1 MLKVH
6 VCIGDYVSEV
16 FEVKAVS
23 IYDLQ
28 ERMKELEVEYSNA
41 DVIFD
46 GEEIIVQRQ
55 GKKMFEKIMD
65 KAIRRFGFEDKRTI
79 IICTVCEKIADA
91 LKQ

>member
-6 VCIGDYVSEV
+6 VCIGDYVAEV

-28 ERMKELEVEYSNA
+28 KRMRKLEAEYPNS

-46 GEEIIVQRQ
+46 GEEIIVQR
-55 GKKMFEKIMD
+55 
-65 KAIRRFGFEDKRTI
+65 
-79 IICTVCEKIADA
+79 
-91 LKQ
+91 

>member
-28 ERMKELEVEYSNA
+28 ERMKELETEYPNA

-46 GEEIIVQRQ
+46 GEEIIVQR
-55 GKKMFEKIMD
+55 
-65 KAIRRFGFEDKRTI
+65 
-79 IICTVCEKIADA
+79 
-91 LKQ
+91 